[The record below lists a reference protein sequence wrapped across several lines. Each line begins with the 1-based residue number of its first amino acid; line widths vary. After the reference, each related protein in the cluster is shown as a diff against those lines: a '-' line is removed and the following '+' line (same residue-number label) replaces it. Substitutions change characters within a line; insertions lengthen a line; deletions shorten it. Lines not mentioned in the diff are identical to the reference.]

1 MASIKYAD
9 VSSALPNTPAP
20 PTDLSEDPA
29 DAALALMSFFCAP
42 RVEAPTA
49 FGSPEESIDM
59 DDAIDSDS
67 EANPRLARIHSTDT
81 TDTCNVMEG
90 VSAIATPEQL
100 AMLAAKGLSSNGP
113 KDRRQMKRE
122 HARKLAMMPDE
133 DEDEDDQEL
142 QQQPEHK
149 EVRRHWSGV
158 ARGPAPVPAGVSASE
173 AEAERR
179 LRMNHLRR
187 CNEDM
192 RILMLGWSS
201 IEVREP
207 GKMPHFVYEHPIL
220 GRARSKKEIFRLHKG

>member
-1 MASIKYAD
+1 MHAD
-9 VSSALPNTPAP
+9 VPSALPNTPAP

-49 FGSPEESIDM
+49 TFGTPEESIDM
-59 DDAIDSDS
+59 DDAVDSDS
-67 EANPRLARIHSTDT
+67 EANPRLARVRSTDT

-90 VSAIATPEQL
+90 VSAIAMPAQL

-122 HARKLAMMPDE
+122 HAHKLAMIQDE
-133 DEDEDDQEL
+133 DEDEDDHEQ

-158 ARGPAPVPAGVSASE
+158 ARGPAIAMPSTVFMHLSPLFPSGQSAIQCKQKHML
-173 AEAERR
+173 R
-179 LRMNHLRR
+179 LSRL
-187 CNEDM
+187 D
-192 RILMLGWSS
+192 
-201 IEVREP
+201 
-207 GKMPHFVYEHPIL
+207 
-220 GRARSKKEIFRLHKG
+220 GRALTMGSLSSK